1 MNQWAD
7 TRVRPY
13 VTLPLPPPIKGGGNL
28 LLVNFYGDFRE
39 MYSYEKQV
47 LPNGLRVL
55 YIQLPHIHS
64 VVMASYIGVGSRY
77 EAEEELGLTH
87 VLEHMLFRGTKSFQ
101 SSLEFL
107 QAVDDT
113 GGEIEAYTS
122 PEHSAVLL
130 QVHSKYCQK
139 GLKLLGDV
147 VLGGRFRQEDLVT
160 EKLIIQEEIGQFMDN
175 KGDYICIDD
184 LSYNLM
190 WKTGDLDA
198 SSFGDKKTVEKISRE
213 DLERHYCRFFV
224 PKNMVLCIG
233 GNFDRKEMGKWV
245 ADSFGQFQGKLEV
258 EKPFRA
264 VEQKAPKIVFK
275 NTPSRMIYLKLCHKA
290 YPYKHPKVLITY
302 LIADVLGGGTSSR
315 LLSNIRE
322 RMGLVYEITSYPT
335 LFSDVGSVDIYTYT
349 KKANLEKTVKAIVE
363 EIHKLVEDGIT
374 QEELKRTEERVF
386 SQMQLAMDSP
396 LSMASWFGIE
406 ELLISPEKP
415 ERPEVQ
421 SEKVHNIR
429 LEEVAEVIKEI
440 FVPEKRNL
448 VAVGSTGWLERKRVR
463 RLLG

>member
-1 MNQWAD
+1 
-7 TRVRPY
+7 
-13 VTLPLPPPIKGGGNL
+13 
-28 LLVNFYGDFRE
+28 
-39 MYSYEKQV
+39 MYSYEKQI

-64 VVMASYIGVGSRY
+64 VVMATYIGVGSRY
-77 EAEEELGLTH
+77 ESEEELGITH
-87 VLEHMLFRGTKSFQ
+87 ILEHMLFRGTKSFQ

-107 QAVDDT
+107 RAVDNT
-113 GGEIEAYTS
+113 GGEIDAYTS
-122 PEHSAVLL
+122 PEHSAVIL
-130 QVHSKYCQK
+130 QVHSKHCQK
-139 GLKLLGDV
+139 GLSLLGDV
-147 VLGGRFRQEDLVT
+147 VLGGRFREEDLAT
-160 EKLIIQEEIGQFMDN
+160 EKLIIQEEIGQFMDT

-190 WKTGDLDA
+190 WKTGALDA

-213 DLERHYCRFFV
+213 NLEGHYCRFFV
-224 PKNMVLCIG
+224 PGNMVLCVS
-233 GNFDRKEMGKWV
+233 GNFDRKEVGKWV
-245 ADSFGQFQGKLEV
+245 AESFGQFQGKLEV
-258 EKPFRA
+258 QKPLCA
-264 VEQKAPKIVFK
+264 VEQKAPKTVFK
-275 NTPSRMIYLKLCHKA
+275 NTPSRTVSLKMCHKA

-322 RMGLVYEITSYPT
+322 RMGLVYEIASYPT

-349 KKANLEKTVKAIVE
+349 KKANFEKTVKAIMD
-363 EIHKLVEDGIT
+363 EIHGLVEHGIT

-386 SQMQLAMDSP
+386 SQMQLTMDSP
-396 LSMASWFGIE
+396 LSMAGWFGIE
-406 ELLISPEKP
+406 ELLISPDKP

-421 SEKVHNIR
+421 AEKVHNIK
-429 LEEVAEVIKEI
+429 LEEVAEVTREI

-448 VAVGSTGWLERKRVR
+448 VAVGSTGWWERKRVR

>member
-1 MNQWAD
+1 
-7 TRVRPY
+7 
-13 VTLPLPPPIKGGGNL
+13 
-28 LLVNFYGDFRE
+28 
-39 MYSYEKQV
+39 MYSYEKQI

-64 VVMASYIGVGSRY
+64 VVMAAYIGVGSRY
-77 EAEEELGLTH
+77 ESEEELGITH
-87 VLEHMLFRGTKSFQ
+87 ILEHMLFRGTKSFQ

-113 GGEIEAYTS
+113 GGEIDAYTS

-139 GLKLLGDV
+139 GLRLLGDV
-147 VLGGRFRQEDLVT
+147 VLGGRFRQEDLAT
-160 EKLIIQEEIGQFMDN
+160 EKLIIQEEIGQFMDT

-190 WKTGDLDA
+190 WKTGALDA
-198 SSFGDKKTVEKISRE
+198 SSFGDKKTVAKISRE
-213 DLERHYCRFFV
+213 NLEEHYRRFFV
-224 PKNMVLCIG
+224 PENMVLCIG
-233 GNFDRKEMGKWV
+233 GNFDRKEAGKWV
-245 ADSFGQFQGKLEV
+245 AEGFGQLQGKLEV
-258 EKPFRA
+258 QKPFHA

-275 NTPSRMIYLKLCHKA
+275 NTPSRMVSLKLCHKA

-322 RMGLVYEITSYPT
+322 RMGLVYEIASYPT

-349 KKANLEKTVKAIVE
+349 KKANFEKTVKAIMG
-363 EIHKLVEDGIT
+363 EIHGLVEQGIT
-374 QEELKRTEERVF
+374 QEELRRTEERVF
-386 SQMQLAMDSP
+386 SQMQLTMDSP

-406 ELLISPEKP
+406 ELLISPDKP

-421 SEKVHNIR
+421 AEKVHNVK
-429 LEEVAEVIKEI
+429 LEEVAAVTKEI

-463 RLLG
+463 RLLE